1 MQRPQFAS
9 HRHPA
14 DDPHP
19 DPNAGF
25 DAGGAVTS
33 PTLTSLFL
41 EAVDRFGD
49 ATALRAPNAD
59 LTWSRI
65 SYNEV
70 FRTAR
75 AAASGL
81 RALGVERGDAA
92 AILSN
97 NRPEWAIADYACLC
111 AGVRDVPIY
120 PSLTAPQIAYILRD
134 SGARAVFAEDEEQ
147 LTKLMEIRD
156 QCPELRHIIV
166 FDPPG
171 ETPEG
176 VLAWRDFVQLDPVG
190 LSDEAFR
197 EEALAARPESVATIL
212 YTSGTTGNPKGVL
225 LTHANVGSNVRV
237 SRTLL
242 DISDT
247 DNTLSFLPLSHVFQ
261 RMVDYVFFNVG
272 CTIAYARDMTTVA
285 EDLKIVRPTVAVSV
299 PRLYERVYNAVTGAT
314 GVKGLLVGWAASV
327 GLAHA
332 DAVLAGRDPGW
343 WTRARKSLADKLV
356 FSKLRAAVGGRLR
369 FFVSGGAPL
378 SPGINKFFFAAG
390 LQILEGYGLTETS
403 PVTNVNTFENFRI
416 GTVGK
421 AVPGTEI
428 RIASDGEICIR
439 GPQVMKGYF
448 NRPEDTAEAIDEEGW
463 FKTGDIGELDE
474 DGFLR
479 ITDRKKDII
488 VTAGGKNIAPQP
500 IENDVKLDPYIE
512 QAVMVGD
519 RRPFPSLLVVP
530 DFEQLNQWAA
540 ASEIDASDPGAL
552 LRDARCQEFL
562 GGRVKESLAGL
573 ARFEMPKKTAFLA
586 STFTIEDGTL
596 TPTQKVRRR
605 TVEERHGALIES
617 LYDEA
622 NVDRD
627 YFTD

>member
-1 MQRPQFAS
+1 M
-9 HRHPA
+9 
-14 DDPHP
+14 
-19 DPNAGF
+19 
-25 DAGGAVTS
+25 TS

-41 EAVDRFGD
+41 EAVERFGD
-49 ATALRAPNAD
+49 ATALRAPSAD

-70 FRTAR
+70 FRTSR

-81 RALGVERGDAA
+81 RALGIGRGEAT

-97 NRPEWAIADYACLC
+97 NRPEWALADYACLC

-120 PSLTAPQIAYILRD
+120 PSLTAPQIAYILQD

-147 LTKLMEIRD
+147 LAKLLEVRD
-156 QCPELRHIIV
+156 QCSELRHIIV

-171 ETPEG
+171 EIPDG

-225 LTHANVGSNVRV
+225 LTHANVGSNVDV

-247 DNTLSFLPLSHVFQ
+247 DTTLSFLPLSHVFQ

-314 GVKGLLVGWAASV
+314 GVKGLLVSWAASV

-332 DAVLAGRDPGW
+332 DAVLEGRDPGW
-343 WTRARKSLADKLV
+343 WTRTRKAVADKLV

-378 SPGINKFFFAAG
+378 APGINKFFFASG

-448 NRPEDTAEAIDEEGW
+448 NRPEETAEAIDEEGW

-474 DGFLR
+474 DGYLR

-530 DFEQLNQWAA
+530 EFEQLNQWAA

-552 LRDARCQEFL
+552 LRDPRCQEFL
-562 GGRVKESLAGL
+562 GGRVKASLAGL
-573 ARFEMPKKTAFLA
+573 ASFETPKKTAFLA
-586 STFTIEDGTL
+586 TPFTIEDGTL

-605 TVEERHGALIES
+605 KVEERQAALIES
-617 LYDEA
+617 FYDEA
-622 NVDRD
+622 NVGRD
-627 YFTD
+627 YFTG

>member
-1 MQRPQFAS
+1 MSSA
-9 HRHPA
+9 
-14 DDPHP
+14 
-19 DPNAGF
+19 
-25 DAGGAVTS
+25 
-33 PTLTSLFL
+33 TLTSLFL
-41 EAVDRFGD
+41 EAVERFGS
-49 ATALRAPNAD
+49 ATALRAPTAD

-65 SYNEV
+65 SYDEV
-70 FRTAR
+70 FRTTR
-75 AAASGL
+75 MAASGL
-81 RALGVERGDAA
+81 RALEVGRGEAA
-92 AILSN
+92 AILSA
-97 NRPEWAIADYACLC
+97 NRPEWAFADYACLC

-134 SGARAVFAEDEEQ
+134 SGARAVFAEDDVQ
-147 LTKLMEIRD
+147 LAKLMEVRD

-166 FDPPG
+166 FDAPG
-171 ETPEG
+171 EMPEG
-176 VLAWRDFVQLDPVG
+176 TMAWRDFVQLDPVG
-190 LSDEAFR
+190 LSEEAFR
-197 EEALAARPESVATIL
+197 EEALAARPEAVATIL
-212 YTSGTTGNPKGVL
+212 YTSGTTGHPKGVL
-225 LTHANVGSNVRV
+225 LTHANIGSNVHV
-237 SRTLL
+237 CRTLL

-247 DNTLSFLPLSHVFQ
+247 DTTLSFLPLSHVFQ
-261 RMVDYVFFNVG
+261 RTVDYVFLNVG
-272 CTIAYARDMTTVA
+272 CTIAYGRDMTTVA

-299 PRLYERVYNAVTGAT
+299 PRLYERVYNTVTGAT
-314 GVKGLLVGWAASV
+314 GVKGLLVGWASSV

-332 DAVLAGRDPGW
+332 DAVLEGRDPGW
-343 WTRARKSLADKLV
+343 WTRVRKSLADKLV

-378 SPGINKFFFAAG
+378 SPGINRFFFAAG

-474 DGFLR
+474 DGYLR

-500 IENDVKLDPYIE
+500 IENRLKLDPYID

-519 RRPFPSLLVVP
+519 RRRFPALLVVP
-530 DFEQLNQWAA
+530 DFEQLNRWAA
-540 ASEIDASDPGAL
+540 AGEIDASDLGAL

-562 GGRVKESLAGL
+562 GGRVKASLADL
-573 ARFEMPKKTAFLA
+573 ASFETPKKTAFLA
-586 STFTIEDGTL
+586 TAFTIEDGTL

-605 TVEERHGALIES
+605 SVEERYGALIES

-627 YFTD
+627 YFAG

>member
-1 MQRPQFAS
+1 M
-9 HRHPA
+9 
-14 DDPHP
+14 
-19 DPNAGF
+19 
-25 DAGGAVTS
+25 TS
-33 PTLTSLFL
+33 ATLTSLFL
-41 EAVDRFGD
+41 EAVERFGG

-65 SYNEV
+65 SYDEV
-70 FRTAR
+70 FRTTR

-81 RALGVERGDAA
+81 RALGIGRGEAA
-92 AILSN
+92 AILSA
-97 NRPEWAIADYACLC
+97 NRPEWAVADYACLC
-111 AGVRDVPIY
+111 VGVRDVPIY
-120 PSLTAPQIAYILRD
+120 PSLTAPQIAYILQD
-134 SGARAVFAEDEEQ
+134 SGARAVFAEDDVQ
-147 LTKLMEIRD
+147 LAKLLEIRD

-166 FDPPG
+166 FDAPA
-171 ETPEG
+171 EMPEG
-176 VLAWRDFVQLDPVG
+176 TVAWRDFVQLDPLG

-225 LTHANVGSNVRV
+225 LTHANVGSNVQV
-237 SRTLL
+237 CRTLL
-242 DISDT
+242 DVSDT
-247 DNTLSFLPLSHVFQ
+247 DSTLSFLPLSHVFQ
-261 RMVDYVFFNVG
+261 RTVDYVFFNVG

-314 GVKGLLVGWAASV
+314 GVKGLLVGWATSV
-327 GLAHA
+327 GLAYA
-332 DAVLAGRDPGW
+332 DAVLEGGDPGW
-343 WTRARKSLADKLV
+343 WTRTRKAVADRLV

-378 SPGINKFFFAAG
+378 APGINRFFFAAG

-439 GPQVMKGYF
+439 GPQVMKGYL
-448 NRPEDTAEAIDEEGW
+448 NRPEETAEVIDEEGW
-463 FKTGDIGELDE
+463 FKTGDIGELDD

-552 LRDARCQEFL
+552 LRDGRCQEFL
-562 GGRVKESLAGL
+562 GGRVKASLASL
-573 ARFEMPKKTAFLA
+573 ASFETPKKTAFLA
-586 STFTIEDGTL
+586 TTFTIEDGTL

-605 TVEERHGALIES
+605 NVEERYGALIES
-617 LYDEA
+617 LYDKA

-627 YFTD
+627 WFAG

>member
-1 MQRPQFAS
+1 M
-9 HRHPA
+9 
-14 DDPHP
+14 
-19 DPNAGF
+19 
-25 DAGGAVTS
+25 TS

-41 EAVDRFGD
+41 EAVERFGG
-49 ATALRAPNAD
+49 ATALRAANAD

-81 RALGVERGDAA
+81 RALGVERGEAA

-97 NRPEWAIADYACLC
+97 NRPEWALADYACLC

-176 VLAWRDFVQLDPVG
+176 VLAWRDFVQLDPMG

-225 LTHANVGSNVRV
+225 LTHANVGSNVDV

-314 GVKGLLVGWAASV
+314 GVKGLLVSWAASV

-448 NRPEDTAEAIDEEGW
+448 NRPEETAEAIDEEGW

-627 YFTD
+627 YFTG

>member
-1 MQRPQFAS
+1 
-9 HRHPA
+9 
-14 DDPHP
+14 
-19 DPNAGF
+19 
-25 DAGGAVTS
+25 VTS

-41 EAVDRFGD
+41 EAVERFGD

-81 RALGVERGDAA
+81 RALGVERAEAA

-97 NRPEWAIADYACLC
+97 NRPEWALADYACLC

-147 LTKLMEIRD
+147 LAKLMEIRD

-171 ETPEG
+171 ETLDG
-176 VLAWRDFVQLDPVG
+176 VLAWRDFVQLDPFG

-197 EEALAARPESVATIL
+197 KEALAARPESVATIL

-225 LTHANVGSNVRV
+225 LTHANVGSNVAV

-247 DNTLSFLPLSHVFQ
+247 DITLSFLPLSHVFQ

-314 GVKGLLVGWAASV
+314 GVKGLLVSWAASV

-332 DAVLAGRDPGW
+332 DAVLEGRDPGW

-428 RIASDGEICIR
+428 RVASDGEICIR

-448 NRPEDTAEAIDEEGW
+448 NRPEETAEAIDEQDW

-500 IENDVKLDPYIE
+500 IENDVKLDPFVE

-540 ASEIDASDPGAL
+540 ANEIDASDPGAL

-627 YFTD
+627 YFTG

>member
-1 MQRPQFAS
+1 M
-9 HRHPA
+9 
-14 DDPHP
+14 
-19 DPNAGF
+19 
-25 DAGGAVTS
+25 TS
-33 PTLTSLFL
+33 ATLTSLFL
-41 EAVDRFGD
+41 EAVERFGS
-49 ATALRAPNAD
+49 ATALRAPSAD

-65 SYNEV
+65 SYDEV
-70 FRTAR
+70 FRTTR

-81 RALGVERGDAA
+81 RALGIGRGEAA

-97 NRPEWAIADYACLC
+97 NRPEWAFADYACLC

-134 SGARAVFAEDEEQ
+134 SGARAVFAEDGVQ
-147 LTKLMEIRD
+147 LAKLMEIRD

-166 FDPPG
+166 FDAPG
-171 ETPEG
+171 EIPDRI
-176 VLAWRDFVQLDPVG
+176 LAWHDFVQLDPAG

-197 EEALAARPESVATIL
+197 DEARAARPESVATIL
-212 YTSGTTGNPKGVL
+212 YTSGTTGTPKGVL

-237 SRTLL
+237 CRTLL

-247 DNTLSFLPLSHVFQ
+247 DTTLSFLPLSHVFQ

-285 EDLKIVRPTVAVSV
+285 EDLRIVRPTVAVSV

-314 GVKGLLVGWAASV
+314 GVKGLLVGWAVSV
-327 GLAHA
+327 GRAHA
-332 DAVLAGRDPGW
+332 DAVLEGRDPGL
-343 WTRARKSLADKLV
+343 WTRVRKSLADKLV

-378 SPGINKFFFAAG
+378 SPGINRFFFAAG

-428 RIASDGEICIR
+428 RIASDGEIRVR

-448 NRPEDTAEAIDEEGW
+448 NRPEETAEAIDEEGW

-500 IENDVKLDPYIE
+500 IENHVKLDPFIE

-519 RRPFPSLLVVP
+519 RRPFPSILVVP

-540 ASEIDASDPGAL
+540 AGDIDVSDPGAL
-552 LRDARCQEFL
+552 LRDAKCQEFL
-562 GGRVKESLAGL
+562 GGRVRGSLAGL
-573 ARFEMPKKTAFLA
+573 AGFETPKKTAFLA
-586 STFTIEDGTL
+586 TPFTIEDGTL

-627 YFTD
+627 YFTG

>member
-1 MQRPQFAS
+1 MSSA
-9 HRHPA
+9 
-14 DDPHP
+14 
-19 DPNAGF
+19 
-25 DAGGAVTS
+25 
-33 PTLTSLFL
+33 TLTTLFL
-41 EAVDRFGD
+41 EAVERFGS
-49 ATALRAPNAD
+49 ATALRAPSAD

-65 SYNEV
+65 SYDEV
-70 FRTAR
+70 FRTTR

-81 RALGVERGDAA
+81 RALGVERGEAA
-92 AILSN
+92 AILSA
-97 NRPEWAIADYACLC
+97 NRPEWAFADYACLC

-134 SGARAVFAEDEEQ
+134 SGARAVFAEDDVQ
-147 LTKLMEIRD
+147 LAKLLEIRN

-166 FDPPG
+166 FDAPAQM
-171 ETPEG
+171 PEG
-176 VLAWRDFVQLDPVG
+176 TMAWRDFVQLDPLR

-225 LTHANVGSNVRV
+225 LTHANVGSNVHV
-237 SRTLL
+237 CRTLL

-247 DNTLSFLPLSHVFQ
+247 DSTLSFLPLSHVFQ
-261 RMVDYVFFNVG
+261 RTVDYVFFNVG

-327 GLAHA
+327 GLAHT
-332 DAVLAGRDPGW
+332 DAVLEGRGPGW
-343 WTRARKSLADKLV
+343 WTRARNALADKLV

-378 SPGINKFFFAAG
+378 SPGINRFFFAAG

-428 RIASDGEICIR
+428 RIASDGEICVR
-439 GPQVMKGYF
+439 GPQVMKGYL
-448 NRPEDTAEAIDEEGW
+448 NRPEETAEAIDEQGW

-552 LRDARCQEFL
+552 LRDGRCQEFL
-562 GGRVKESLAGL
+562 GGRVRASLAGL
-573 ARFEMPKKTAFLA
+573 ASFETPKKTAFLA
-586 STFTIEDGTL
+586 TTFTIEDGTL

-605 TVEERHGALIES
+605 IVEERYGALIES

-627 YFTD
+627 WFAG

>member
-1 MQRPQFAS
+1 M
-9 HRHPA
+9 
-14 DDPHP
+14 
-19 DPNAGF
+19 
-25 DAGGAVTS
+25 TS
-33 PTLTSLFL
+33 ATLTSLFL
-41 EAVDRFGD
+41 EAVERFRS
-49 ATALRAPNAD
+49 ATALRAPSAD

-65 SYNEV
+65 SYDEV
-70 FRTAR
+70 FRTTR
-75 AAASGL
+75 AAAGGL
-81 RALGVERGDAA
+81 RALGIERGEAA
-92 AILSN
+92 AILSA
-97 NRPEWAIADYACLC
+97 NRPEWAFADYACLC

-134 SGARAVFAEDEEQ
+134 SGARAVFAEDEVQ
-147 LTKLMEIRD
+147 LKKLMEFRD

-171 ETPEG
+171 EVPEG
-176 VLAWRDFVQLDPVG
+176 AMAWHDFVRLDPIG

-225 LTHANVGSNVRV
+225 LTHANIGSNVRV
-237 SRTLL
+237 CRTLL
-242 DISDT
+242 DVSDT
-247 DNTLSFLPLSHVFQ
+247 DSTLSFLPLSHVFQ
-261 RMVDYVFFNVG
+261 RMADYLFFSVG
-272 CTIAYARDMTTVA
+272 CSIAYARDMTTVA
-285 EDLKIVRPTVAVSV
+285 EDLKIVRPTVVASV

-314 GVKGLLVGWAASV
+314 GVKGLLVSWAVSV

-332 DAVLAGRDPGW
+332 DAVLAGRTPGW
-343 WTRARKSLADKLV
+343 WTRVRKSLAHKLV
-356 FSKLRAAVGGRLR
+356 FSKLQAGVGGRLR

-403 PVTNVNTFENFRI
+403 PVTNLNTFENFRI

-421 AVPGTEI
+421 PVPGTEI

-448 NRPEDTAEAIDEEGW
+448 NRPEATAEAIDEEGW
-463 FKTGDIGELDE
+463 FKTGDIGEIDE

-500 IENDVKLDPYIE
+500 IENRVKLDPYIE

-519 RRPFPSLLVVP
+519 RRSFPSLLVVP

-540 ASEIDASDPGAL
+540 ASGVDSSDPSEL

-562 GGRVKESLAGL
+562 GGRVKETLAGL
-573 ARFEMPKKTAFLA
+573 ASFETPKKAAFLA
-586 STFTIEDGTL
+586 ATFTIEDGTL

-605 TVEERHGALIES
+605 NVEERYGALIDS

-622 NVDRD
+622 NIGRD
-627 YFTD
+627 WFAG

>member
-1 MQRPQFAS
+1 MTP
-9 HRHPA
+9 
-14 DDPHP
+14 
-19 DPNAGF
+19 
-25 DAGGAVTS
+25 

-41 EAVDRFGD
+41 DAVERFGD
-49 ATALRAPNAD
+49 ATALRAPSAD

-65 SYNEV
+65 SYDEV

-81 RALGVERGDAA
+81 RALGVERGEVA

-97 NRPEWAIADYACLC
+97 NRPEWAFADYACLC

-120 PSLTAPQIAYILRD
+120 PSLTASQIAYILRD
-134 SGARAVFAEDEEQ
+134 SGARAVFAEDEAQ
-147 LTKLMEIRD
+147 LAKLMEIRD

-166 FDPPG
+166 FDPRA
-171 ETPEG
+171 EIPEG

-237 SRTLL
+237 SRKLL

-247 DNTLSFLPLSHVFQ
+247 DTTLSFLPLSHVFQ

-314 GVKGLLVGWAASV
+314 GVKGLLVSWAASV

-448 NRPEDTAEAIDEEGW
+448 NRPEETAEAIDEEGW

-500 IENDVKLDPYIE
+500 IENHVKLDPYIE

-573 ARFEMPKKTAFLA
+573 ARFETPKKTAFLT

-627 YFTD
+627 YFTG

>member
-1 MQRPQFAS
+1 MSSA
-9 HRHPA
+9 
-14 DDPHP
+14 
-19 DPNAGF
+19 
-25 DAGGAVTS
+25 
-33 PTLTSLFL
+33 TLTSLFL
-41 EAVDRFGD
+41 EAVERFGG
-49 ATALRAPNAD
+49 ATALRAPSAD
-59 LTWSRI
+59 PTWSRI
-65 SYNEV
+65 SYEEV
-70 FRTAR
+70 FRTTR

-81 RALGVERGDAA
+81 RALGIGRGEAA
-92 AILSN
+92 AILSA
-97 NRPEWAIADYACLC
+97 NRPEWAVADYACLC

-134 SGARAVFAEDEEQ
+134 SGARAVFAEDDVQ
-147 LTKLMEIRD
+147 LAKLMEIRD

-166 FDPPG
+166 FDAPG
-171 ETPEG
+171 EMPEG
-176 VLAWRDFVQLDPVG
+176 TMAWRDFVQLDPFG
-190 LSDEAFR
+190 LTDEAFR
-197 EEALAARPESVATIL
+197 AEALAARPGSVATIL
-212 YTSGTTGNPKGVL
+212 YTSGTTGDPKGVL
-225 LTHANVGSNVRV
+225 LTHANVGSNVHV
-237 SRTLL
+237 CRTLL

-247 DNTLSFLPLSHVFQ
+247 DSTLSFLPLSHVFQ
-261 RMVDYVFFNVG
+261 RTVDYVFFNVG

-285 EDLKIVRPTVAVSV
+285 EDLRIVRPTVAVSV

-327 GLAHA
+327 GLAYA
-332 DAVLAGRDPGW
+332 DAVLEGRDPGW
-343 WTRARKSLADKLV
+343 WTRTRKAVADKLV

-378 SPGINKFFFAAG
+378 SPGINRFFFAAG

-403 PVTNVNTFENFRI
+403 PVTNVNTFEDFRI

-428 RIASDGEICIR
+428 RIASDGEVCVR
-439 GPQVMKGYF
+439 GPQVMKGYL
-448 NRPEDTAEAIDEEGW
+448 NRPDETAEAIDEEGW

-540 ASEIDASDPGAL
+540 ASDIDASDPGAL

-562 GGRVKESLAGL
+562 GGRVRASLAGL
-573 ARFEMPKKTAFLA
+573 ASFETPKKTAFLA
-586 STFTIEDGTL
+586 TTFTIEDGTL

-605 TVEERHGALIES
+605 NVEERYGALIES

-627 YFTD
+627 WFAG

>member
-1 MQRPQFAS
+1 M
-9 HRHPA
+9 
-14 DDPHP
+14 
-19 DPNAGF
+19 
-25 DAGGAVTS
+25 TS

-41 EAVDRFGD
+41 EAVERFGD
-49 ATALRAPNAD
+49 ATALRAPSAD

-65 SYNEV
+65 SYDEV
-70 FRTAR
+70 FRTTR
-75 AAASGL
+75 AAAGGL
-81 RALGVERGDAA
+81 RALGVGRGEAA
-92 AILSN
+92 AILSA
-97 NRPEWAIADYACLC
+97 NRPEWAFADYACLC

-147 LTKLMEIRD
+147 LAKLMEIRD

-166 FDPPG
+166 FDAPG
-171 ETPEG
+171 EIADG
-176 VLAWRDFVQLDPVG
+176 VLAWRDFVQLDPMG

-225 LTHANVGSNVRV
+225 LTHANVGSNVHV

-327 GLAHA
+327 GLSHA
-332 DAVLAGRDPGW
+332 DAVLEGRDPGW

-428 RIASDGEICIR
+428 RIAPDGEICIR

-448 NRPEDTAEAIDEEGW
+448 NRPEETAEAIDEEGW

-530 DFEQLNQWAA
+530 DFEQLNRWAA

-562 GGRVKESLAGL
+562 GSRVKESLAGL

-586 STFTIEDGTL
+586 ATFTIEDGTL

-627 YFTD
+627 YFTG

>member
-1 MQRPQFAS
+1 MSSA
-9 HRHPA
+9 
-14 DDPHP
+14 
-19 DPNAGF
+19 
-25 DAGGAVTS
+25 
-33 PTLTSLFL
+33 TLTSLFL
-41 EAVDRFGD
+41 EAVERFGG
-49 ATALRAPNAD
+49 ATALRAPSAD
-59 LTWSRI
+59 PTWSRI
-65 SYNEV
+65 SYEEV
-70 FRTAR
+70 FRTTR

-81 RALGVERGDAA
+81 RALGIGRGEAA
-92 AILSN
+92 AILSA
-97 NRPEWAIADYACLC
+97 NRPEWAVADYACLC

-134 SGARAVFAEDEEQ
+134 SGARAVFAEDDVQ
-147 LTKLMEIRD
+147 LAKLMEIRD

-166 FDPPG
+166 FDAPG
-171 ETPEG
+171 EMPEG
-176 VLAWRDFVQLDPVG
+176 TMAWRDFVQLDPFG
-190 LSDEAFR
+190 LTDEAFR
-197 EEALAARPESVATIL
+197 AEALAARPGSVATIL

-225 LTHANVGSNVRV
+225 LTHANVGSNVHV
-237 SRTLL
+237 CRTLL

-247 DNTLSFLPLSHVFQ
+247 DSTLSFLPLSHVFQ
-261 RMVDYVFFNVG
+261 RTVDYVFFNVG

-285 EDLKIVRPTVAVSV
+285 EDLRIVRPTVAVSV

-332 DAVLAGRDPGW
+332 DAVLEGRDPGW
-343 WTRARKSLADKLV
+343 WTRARKAVADKLV

-378 SPGINKFFFAAG
+378 SPGINRFFFAAG

-403 PVTNVNTFENFRI
+403 PVTNVNTFEDFRI

-428 RIASDGEICIR
+428 RIASDGEVCVR
-439 GPQVMKGYF
+439 GPQVMKGYL
-448 NRPEDTAEAIDEEGW
+448 NRPDETAEAIDEEGW

-562 GGRVKESLAGL
+562 GGRVRASLAGL
-573 ARFEMPKKTAFLA
+573 ASFETPKKTAFLA
-586 STFTIEDGTL
+586 TTFTIEDGTL

-605 TVEERHGALIES
+605 NVEERYGALIES

-627 YFTD
+627 WFAG

>member
-1 MQRPQFAS
+1 MSSA
-9 HRHPA
+9 
-14 DDPHP
+14 
-19 DPNAGF
+19 
-25 DAGGAVTS
+25 
-33 PTLTSLFL
+33 TLTSLFL
-41 EAVDRFGD
+41 EAVERFGS
-49 ATALRAPNAD
+49 ATALRAPTAD

-65 SYNEV
+65 SYDEV
-70 FRTAR
+70 FRTTR
-75 AAASGL
+75 MAASGL
-81 RALGVERGDAA
+81 RALGIGRGEAA
-92 AILSN
+92 AILSA
-97 NRPEWAIADYACLC
+97 NRPEWALADYACLC

-134 SGARAVFAEDEEQ
+134 SGARAVFAEDDVQ
-147 LTKLMEIRD
+147 LAKLMEVRD

-166 FDPPG
+166 FDAPG
-171 ETPEG
+171 EMPEG
-176 VLAWRDFVQLDPVG
+176 TMAWRDFVQLDPVG
-190 LSDEAFR
+190 LSEEAFR
-197 EEALAARPESVATIL
+197 EEALAARPEAVATIL
-212 YTSGTTGNPKGVL
+212 YTSGTTGHPKGVL
-225 LTHANVGSNVRV
+225 LTHANIGSNVHV

-247 DNTLSFLPLSHVFQ
+247 DTTLSFLPLSHVFQ
-261 RMVDYVFFNVG
+261 RMVDYVFFSVG
-272 CTIAYARDMTTVA
+272 CTIAYGRDMTTVA

-299 PRLYERVYNAVTGAT
+299 PRLYERVYNTVTGAT
-314 GVKGLLVGWAASV
+314 GVKGLLVGWASSV

-332 DAVLAGRDPGW
+332 DAVLEGRDPGW
-343 WTRARKSLADKLV
+343 WTRVRKSLADKLV

-378 SPGINKFFFAAG
+378 SPGINRFFFAAG

-463 FKTGDIGELDE
+463 FKTGDIGEFDE
-474 DGFLR
+474 DGYLR

-500 IENDVKLDPYIE
+500 IENRLKLDPYID

-519 RRPFPSLLVVP
+519 RRRFPALLVVP
-530 DFEQLNQWAA
+530 DFEQLNRWAA
-540 ASEIDASDPGAL
+540 AGEIDASDLGAL

-562 GGRVKESLAGL
+562 GGRVKASLADL
-573 ARFEMPKKTAFLA
+573 ASFETPKKTAFLA
-586 STFTIEDGTL
+586 TAFTIEDGTL

-605 TVEERHGALIES
+605 SVEERYGALIES

-627 YFTD
+627 YFAG

>member
-1 MQRPQFAS
+1 MSSA
-9 HRHPA
+9 
-14 DDPHP
+14 
-19 DPNAGF
+19 
-25 DAGGAVTS
+25 
-33 PTLTSLFL
+33 TLTSLFL
-41 EAVDRFGD
+41 EAVERFGG
-49 ATALRAPNAD
+49 ATALRAPSAD
-59 LTWSRI
+59 PTWSRI
-65 SYNEV
+65 SYEEV
-70 FRTAR
+70 FRTTR

-81 RALGVERGDAA
+81 RALGIGRGEAA
-92 AILSN
+92 AILSA
-97 NRPEWAIADYACLC
+97 NRPEWAVADYACLC

-134 SGARAVFAEDEEQ
+134 SGARAVFAEDDVQ
-147 LTKLMEIRD
+147 LAKLMEIRD

-166 FDPPG
+166 FDAPG
-171 ETPEG
+171 EMPEG
-176 VLAWRDFVQLDPVG
+176 TMAWRDFVQLDPFG
-190 LSDEAFR
+190 LTDEAFR
-197 EEALAARPESVATIL
+197 AEALAARPESVATIL

-225 LTHANVGSNVRV
+225 LTHANVGSNVHV
-237 SRTLL
+237 CRTLL

-247 DNTLSFLPLSHVFQ
+247 DSTLSFLPLSHVFQ
-261 RMVDYVFFNVG
+261 RTVDYVFFNVG

-285 EDLKIVRPTVAVSV
+285 EDLRIVRPTVAVSV

-327 GLAHA
+327 GLAYA
-332 DAVLAGRDPGW
+332 DAVLEGRDPGW
-343 WTRARKSLADKLV
+343 WTRTRKGVADKLV

-378 SPGINKFFFAAG
+378 SPGINRFFFAAG

-403 PVTNVNTFENFRI
+403 PVTNVNTFEDFRI

-428 RIASDGEICIR
+428 RIAPDGEICVR
-439 GPQVMKGYF
+439 GPQVMKGYL
-448 NRPEDTAEAIDEEGW
+448 NRPEETAEAIDEEGW

-540 ASEIDASDPGAL
+540 ASDIDASDPGAL
-552 LRDARCQEFL
+552 LRDGRCQEFL
-562 GGRVKESLAGL
+562 GGRVKASLAGL
-573 ARFEMPKKTAFLA
+573 ASFETPKKTAFLA
-586 STFTIEDGTL
+586 TTFTIEDGTL

-605 TVEERHGALIES
+605 NVEERYGALIES

-627 YFTD
+627 WFAG

>member
-1 MQRPQFAS
+1 M
-9 HRHPA
+9 
-14 DDPHP
+14 
-19 DPNAGF
+19 
-25 DAGGAVTS
+25 TS
-33 PTLTSLFL
+33 ATLTTLFL
-41 EAVDRFGD
+41 EAVERFGS
-49 ATALRAPNAD
+49 ATALRAPSAD

-65 SYNEV
+65 SYDEV
-70 FRTAR
+70 FRTTR

-81 RALGVERGDAA
+81 RALGVERGEAA
-92 AILSN
+92 AILSA
-97 NRPEWAIADYACLC
+97 NRPEWAFADYACLC

-134 SGARAVFAEDEEQ
+134 SGARVVFAEDEVQ
-147 LTKLMEIRD
+147 LAKLMEIRD

-166 FDPPG
+166 FDAPG
-171 ETPEG
+171 EIPDG

-225 LTHANVGSNVRV
+225 LTHANVGSNVHV
-237 SRTLL
+237 CRTLL
-242 DISDT
+242 DISDA
-247 DNTLSFLPLSHVFQ
+247 DSTLSFLPLSHVFQ
-261 RMVDYVFFNVG
+261 RTVDYVFFNVG
-272 CTIAYARDMTTVA
+272 CAIAYARDMTTVA

-314 GVKGLLVGWAASV
+314 GVKGRLVGWAASV
-327 GLAHA
+327 GLAYA
-332 DAVLAGRDPGW
+332 DAVLEGRDPGW
-343 WTRARKSLADKLV
+343 WTRTRKAVADKLV

-378 SPGINKFFFAAG
+378 APGINRFFFAAG

-428 RIASDGEICIR
+428 RIASDGELCIR
-439 GPQVMKGYF
+439 GPQVMKGYL
-448 NRPEDTAEAIDEEGW
+448 NRPEETAEAIDEEGW

-562 GGRVKESLAGL
+562 GGRVKASLAGL
-573 ARFEMPKKTAFLA
+573 ASFETPKKTAFLA
-586 STFTIEDGTL
+586 TTFTIEDGTL

-605 TVEERHGALIES
+605 NVEERYGALIES
-617 LYDEA
+617 LYDAA

-627 YFTD
+627 WFAG

>member
-1 MQRPQFAS
+1 MSSA
-9 HRHPA
+9 
-14 DDPHP
+14 
-19 DPNAGF
+19 
-25 DAGGAVTS
+25 
-33 PTLTSLFL
+33 TLTSLFL
-41 EAVDRFGD
+41 EAVERFGG
-49 ATALRAPNAD
+49 ATALRAPSAD

-65 SYNEV
+65 SYEEV

-81 RALGVERGDAA
+81 RALGIGRGEAA
-92 AILSN
+92 AILSA
-97 NRPEWAIADYACLC
+97 NRPEWAFADYACLC
-111 AGVRDVPIY
+111 AGVRDVPVY
-120 PSLTAPQIAYILRD
+120 PSLTAPQIAYILQD
-134 SGARAVFAEDEEQ
+134 SGARAVFAEDDVQ
-147 LTKLMEIRD
+147 LAKLMEIRD

-166 FDPPG
+166 FDAPA
-171 ETPEG
+171 EMPEG
-176 VLAWRDFVQLDPVG
+176 AMAWRDFVQLDPVG

-225 LTHANVGSNVRV
+225 LTHANVGSNVHV
-237 SRTLL
+237 CRTLL

-247 DNTLSFLPLSHVFQ
+247 DTTLSFLPLSHVFQ
-261 RMVDYVFFNVG
+261 RTVDYVFFTVG

-299 PRLYERVYNAVTGAT
+299 PRLYERVYNAITGAT

-332 DAVLAGRDPGW
+332 DAVLEGRDPGW
-343 WTRARKSLADKLV
+343 WTRARKSVADKLV

-378 SPGINKFFFAAG
+378 SPGINRFFFAAG
-390 LQILEGYGLTETS
+390 LPILEGYGLTETS

-421 AVPGTEI
+421 AVPDTEI
-428 RIASDGEICIR
+428 RIASDGEICVR

-448 NRPEDTAEAIDEEGW
+448 NRPEETAEVIDEEGW
-463 FKTGDIGELDE
+463 FKTGDIGEVDE

-540 ASEIDASDPGAL
+540 ANEIDASDPGAL

-562 GGRVKESLAGL
+562 GGRVKASLAGL
-573 ARFEMPKKTAFLA
+573 ASFETPKKTAFLA
-586 STFTIEDGTL
+586 TTFTIEDGTL

-605 TVEERHGALIES
+605 NVEERYGALIES

-627 YFTD
+627 WFAG

>member
-1 MQRPQFAS
+1 M
-9 HRHPA
+9 
-14 DDPHP
+14 
-19 DPNAGF
+19 
-25 DAGGAVTS
+25 TS
-33 PTLTSLFL
+33 PTLTNLFL
-41 EAVDRFGD
+41 EAVERFGD

-65 SYNEV
+65 SYDEV

-75 AAASGL
+75 RAASGL
-81 RALGVERGDAA
+81 RALGVERGEAA

-97 NRPEWAIADYACLC
+97 NRPEWALADYACLC

-120 PSLTAPQIAYILRD
+120 PSLTAPQVAYILRD

-147 LTKLMEIRD
+147 LAKLIETRD

-171 ETPEG
+171 EIPEG
-176 VLAWRDFVQLDPVG
+176 VLAWRDFVQLDPMG
-190 LSDEAFR
+190 LSDKAFR

-540 ASEIDASDPGAL
+540 ASEIDASDPAAL

-562 GGRVKESLAGL
+562 GRRVKEALAGL

-605 TVEERHGALIES
+605 AVEERHGGLIES

-622 NVDRD
+622 NVGRD
-627 YFTD
+627 YFTG